1 MTDGPNCM
9 VFCISY
15 CYERWLIFKY
25 FQTSLL
31 LLISSALIR
40 FWYTVNILAN
50 QTCNQCKWIKE
61 GGCLKERERRI
72 LSGSWFWCTQLQSAT
87 CKTFLSLLEQALGRQ
102 RWADLC
108 QNPTAFWCCSAV
120 PQARDK
126 LQWGKQRRFVL
137 LGNSSEFPLKC
148 LWLQQLEKASLCGWV
163 SALPSSL
170 EIGLINPPMF
180 T

>member
-15 CYERWLIFKY
+15 CYERLLIFKY

-72 LSGSWFWCTQLQSAT
+72 LSGSWFWCTQLQSVT
-87 CKTFLSLLEQALGRQ
+87 CKAFLSLLEQALGRQ

-108 QNPTAFWCCSAV
+108 QNPTAFWCCSAA
-120 PQARDK
+120 PQAGDN
-126 LQWGKQRRFVL
+126 LQRVREAEEVCSAWQL
-137 LGNSSEFPLKC
+137 LGVSFKVPVTKTGESLSV
-148 LWLQQLEKASLCGWV
+148 WLG
-163 SALPSSL
+163 
-170 EIGLINPPMF
+170 
-180 T
+180 